1 MGLPFGIQPEQLN
14 VINPVLILI
23 FIPLFDKIIYPYLER
38 RNVNISPL
46 RRMKWGMMLSAG
58 AFFLSGIVETAIQHN
73 DKNDLPKV
81 NVFWQLPQITVLSIA
96 EILLSVTGL
105 EFAYSMSPNRLKAF
119 VTALFLSTTAIGD
132 SFSGILFST
141 VFAHMNMSTVMHVCA
156 LLMLVNLWMFC
167 KVASWYENQTF
178 PHGDHRYLSTEVEL
192 STHQSVAVT

>member
-1 MGLPFGIQPEQLN
+1 MELPFGIQPEQLN

-23 FIPLFDKIIYPYLER
+23 FIPLFDKIIYPHFER
-38 RNVNISPL
+38 QGVNICPL
-46 RRMKWGMMLSAG
+46 RRMAWGMMLSAG
-58 AFFLSGIVETAIQHN
+58 AFFLSGMVETAIQHN
-73 DKNDLPKV
+73 VQNELPKV

-132 SFSGILFST
+132 SLSGILFST

-156 LLMLVNLWMFC
+156 LLMLANLWMFC
-167 KVASWYENQTF
+167 KVAKWYKNQAF
-178 PHGDHRYLSTEVEL
+178 LQGDQRQLSTDEVEL
-192 STHQSVAVT
+192 TS